1 MIPENISIWYDFVY
15 FNSYLPGPSQ
25 VWGLGSFSPPPQFL
39 AKQLTLF
46 QPEGQIMHT
55 TVIQAPPEFQ
65 TLQRPC
71 LLPMNMKNFW
81 DNA

>member
-1 MIPENISIWYDFVY
+1 MILSTLTLTYQARRKC
-15 FNSYLPGPSQ
+15 GA
-25 VWGLGSFSPPPQFL
+25 WGASAPPPQFL

-71 LLPMNMKNFW
+71 LLPMNMKNF
-81 DNA
+81 